1 MRRATVAALGTAIGV
16 ACTPFAVAQPMTKAD
31 YEVERKT
38 VVSDFRTART
48 GCEPMSAHVRAIC
61 FADVRG
67 REAIRLAE
75 LEELYQPGPGAREG
89 VRVAKAQ
96 AAHSLAVEK
105 CGSVDGNAKE
115 ACLVAAK
122 RLDGKS

>member
-1 MRRATVAALGTAIGV
+1 MSRGPLAALAAAIGV
-16 ACTPFAVAQPMTKAD
+16 ACTPFALAQAMTKAD

-75 LEELYQPGPGAREG
+75 LEELYQPGPGNRDG
-89 VRVAKAQ
+89 VRLAKAR
-96 AAHSLAVEK
+96 AAHALAVEK
-105 CGSVDGNAKE
+105 CGDRDGKARE
-115 ACLVAAK
+115 ACLAAAK
-122 RLDGKS
+122 RLEGES